1 MVLNSKS
8 KLLNENVIQIGA
20 TKLLIEGYID
30 TSFCLRFW
38 SSTFISS
45 SVFTFLSSMLSSKAG

>member
-20 TKLLIEGYID
+20 TKLCIEGYID
-30 TSFCLRFW
+30 TSFCMRFW
-38 SSTFISS
+38 SSTFY
-45 SVFTFLSSMLSSKAG
+45 FDDGEGFL